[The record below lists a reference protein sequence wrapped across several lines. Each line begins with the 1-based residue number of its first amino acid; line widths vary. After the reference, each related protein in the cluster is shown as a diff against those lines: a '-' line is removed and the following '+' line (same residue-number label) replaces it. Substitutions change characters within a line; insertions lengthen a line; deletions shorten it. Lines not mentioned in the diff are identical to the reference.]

1 MARPRFTGQGFT
13 NPLDSLGLNAES
25 RHRAMPPI
33 SNAFMSNENKL
44 FRTTV
49 FVTQTSKQVAE
60 EAFER
65 MAKEGLTEIQQK
77 AIKQAMETATK
88 QAGEVAY
95 EKALKEG
102 GEAAAE
108 AAAQKAMKEA
118 AEESAEK
125 GLKDVAKDAFG
136 KEGADVAKDKMKMSF
151 AQKGGLTTAGV
162 LVGGAVFTVAGLL
175 GSQALSDTMEDFAGL
190 NCDEK
195 ALDASYEEGT
205 DEYKTFV
212 EECQDKAAK
221 RMMILGITGITVL
234 GGVIFLLVR

>member
-1 MARPRFTGQGFT
+1 
-13 NPLDSLGLNAES
+13 
-25 RHRAMPPI
+25 
-33 SNAFMSNENKL
+33 
-44 FRTTV
+44 
-49 FVTQTSKQVAE
+49 
-60 EAFER
+60 